1 MTNEASD
8 YVPPSFHVHVD
19 ALVRRGDDILIMKRA
34 MGAMTGAWYFPGGS
48 LEHGE
53 SPEEA
58 ARREIRE
65 ETGLEV
71 AGLRLFRVWHY
82 QPDASAHSVAISYTC
97 SVPPG
102 AEPVIN
108 EEHAAFR
115 WVTPQYYRER
125 YFNDGVLGAL
135 QDRPYAL
142 GLVTQIRDMLD
153 AYLTNA
159 AL

>member
-1 MTNEASD
+1 MPNETSD

-19 ALVRRGDDILIMKRA
+19 AIVRRGDDMLVMKRA

-53 SPEEA
+53 SPEVA

-71 AGLRLFRVWHY
+71 VSLRLFRVWHY

-102 AEPVIN
+102 VEPVIN
-108 EEHAAFR
+108 EEHAAYR
-115 WVTPQYYRER
+115 WMAPQEYRSR
-125 YFNDGVLGAL
+125 YFNDGVLTAL

-142 GLVTQIRDMLD
+142 GLITQIRDMLD

-159 AL
+159 GT